1 MRLWLTRKATD
12 ATILEAGG
20 DWDRLTRKFA
30 ETPQTTKGRAVPLN
44 ESQVEFTEWFAGWLD
59 KYRAGDA
66 SRERL
71 ALCGGERRGGKTF
84 DTLFCAI
91 AFAVAVPNSIV
102 WLVSPTY
109 PMRDELE
116 RTVKEYLPRS
126 WYTYRDMPVLRF
138 TLANGSI
145 IQSISADEPE
155 KLKRGRA
162 DVVLF
167 NEAQMQ
173 ARDALTYGIP
183 ATIDRGGIAILAA
196 NPPRQQRGEWVLTL
210 REAIDANELKTARYF
225 GFDASLNTDIDQA
238 ARKDVGA
245 IMHLIDPRAAAA
257 DHEDAWIPV
266 GERAYP
272 KFDKRRHLG
281 RAPDVG
287 DITAEVTR
295 KKGRAFPSVAG
306 ADFQGV
312 PHQVAVVC
320 KVFANPGG
328 TGPIY
333 AFTDE
338 VICDEATEDDLI
350 DEIESRGFAPETL
363 KVIGDASGAWQDGAH
378 KSRGRGSY
386 DVFKARRY
394 LIEGPR
400 KKISTQGT
408 HAKNPDVAD
417 RLGLVMK
424 LMAQDRIIVDPVRC
438 PRLAEAFKECPV
450 NNINGRKKP
459 GGYHSHITDAAG
471 YVLFWLEPPP
481 KAQRTAPSDP
491 RTWLAST
498 PFRQSPI

>member
-1 MRLWLTRKATD
+1 MTA
-12 ATILEAGG
+12 
-20 DWDRLTRKFA
+20 
-30 ETPQTTKGRAVPLN
+30 KGRTIPLN
-44 ESQVEFTEWFAGWLD
+44 ESQVEFTTWFAEWLARY
-59 KYRAGDA
+59 KANDA

-71 ALCGGERRGGKTF
+71 VLCGGERRGGKTF
-84 DTLFCAI
+84 DTLFCAV
-91 AFAVAVPNSIV
+91 AFAVANPGAIV
-102 WLVSPTY
+102 WLVSPTF

-138 TLANGSI
+138 TLANGSV

-167 NEAQMQ
+167 NEGQMM

-183 ATIDRGGIAILAA
+183 ATIDRGGIAIIAA

-210 REAIDANELKTARYF
+210 RESIDANELKSARYF
-225 GFDASLNTDIDQA
+225 GFDASLNTNIDQD
-238 ARKDVGA
+238 ARADVGA
-245 IMHLIDPRAAAA
+245 IMRLIDPRAAAA
-257 DHEDAWIPV
+257 DHDDAWIPV

-272 KFDKRRHLG
+272 KFDKRRHTG
-281 RAPDVG
+281 PAPDVG
-287 DITAEVTR
+287 DITADVLR
-295 KKGRAFPSVAG
+295 KKGRAFPFVAG
-306 ADFQGV
+306 ADFQWNAY
-312 PHQVAVVC
+312 QVAVVC
-320 KVFANPGG
+320 QVFANPSGE
-328 TGPIY
+328 GPLY

-338 VICDEATEDDLI
+338 IVAPESVEDDLI
-350 DEIESRGFAPETL
+350 DMLEERGYAPENL
-363 KVIGDASGAWQDGAH
+363 KIIGDASGAWQDGAH

-400 KKISTQGT
+400 KKISAQGT

-424 LMAQDRIIVDPVRC
+424 LMAQNRILIDPIKC
-438 PRLAEAFKECPV
+438 PRLVEAFKECPV
-450 NNINGRKKP
+450 SNINGRKKP

-481 KAQRTAPSDP
+481 KAQRTTPSDP
-491 RTWLAST
+491 RKWLASG
-498 PFRQSPI
+498 PLRSSPI